1 MSSSFTPGQNHSPG
15 SSRLL
20 QLGVAGSASRLR
32 SSSSKKPP
40 EPLRRAVADCL
51 SSSHPPATSHHGAIP
66 SIAPSEAL
74 RNLRDYLS
82 ATGTTDLA
90 YNMLLEHTIAERDR
104 SPAVVT
110 RCVALLKRYLLRYK
124 PGEETLLQVDKFCV
138 NLIAECDASLK
149 QKSLP
154 VLSAPAGASPL
165 PVSSFASAA
174 LVKSLHYVRSL
185 VALHIPRRSFQPAAF
200 AGATLASRQLLPSL
214 SSLLSKSFN
223 SQLSPANAV
232 ESPQKKDAANLS
244 VSNLSNIEEFNAM
257 EDTEYI
263 SSDLLNW
270 RWVGELQ
277 FSSVSSESE
286 RPVNIQDMNNCNL
299 LEVGAAGLLVGDM
312 EAKMKGQHW
321 KYFGTAE
328 MPYLEQ
334 LLQPASV
341 TMITNSASARSHLR
355 AITASKRTRTGPQQ
369 IWDDSTVSTFRPRA
383 RPLFQYRHY
392 SEQQPL
398 RLNPA
403 EVGEVIAAVCSEASS
418 SPSNPMTVSPQL
430 NSKTGKPSMD
440 VAVSVL
446 IKLVIDMYVLDAR
459 IAAPLTLSMLEEMLC
474 STNAACRIRVF
485 DLILNLGV
493 HAQLLEPKINDNATT
508 IEEEYAQETFID
520 NENKMLLQGTR
531 TKDLP
536 KMSST
541 SSAIENFESWIL
553 KILFEILL
561 LLVQVEEKE
570 ESVWASALSC
580 LLYFVCDRGKIRR
593 NQLNGLDIRVIKALL
608 GTSKRNSWSEV
619 VHSKLICIM
628 TNMFYRSPELDGST
642 KAASRASN
650 FLVEQVDLIGGV
662 EFIFYKYSLATTR
675 EERRNLYSVLFDYVL
690 HQINEACSVAGLSEY
705 TDDEIQPL
713 AVRLALADAPE
724 AFYISVKL
732 GVEGIGEIL
741 RRSIAAALSGFSNSE
756 RLNQLLANITEKFDT
771 IIRSFTHLDIE
782 FRHLKQLTK
791 SHKFMDSIQELRNDI
806 RMPVNLAWATL
817 HSLLHSERATYRQN
831 GYIWLGDLL
840 IAEISEEGGGS
851 IWLNIKD
858 LQQKIALCGAS
869 DSLITSDIPISI
881 QLLCGLLKSR
891 NSVIRWGFLFILER
905 LLMRSKFLLDENE
918 TQRSIGASQD
928 QKDTRLEKANA
939 VIDIMSSALSLMAQ
953 INETDRINILKM
965 CDILFSQLCLKVLSP
980 DDETAPNSAD
990 RNCKSETSHRN
1001 SYKEN
1006 MDDADTR
1013 PRYNNVP
1020 VSTCETASMAAMLLR
1035 GQATVPMQ
1043 LVARVP
1049 AALFYWPLIQLA
1061 GAATDNIALGVAV
1074 GSKGRGNIPGAT
1086 SDIRATLLLL
1096 LIGKCTADTVA
1107 FQEVGGEEFFRE
1119 LLDDTDSRRMMTEE
1133 PENYQNM
1140 LQKLVF
1146 KAQQSNN
1153 EKLLEN
1159 PYLQMCDAKRL
1170 IGRRFSD
1177 PSVQA
1182 DMRHW
1187 PFKVISGPAEKPMIV
1202 VNYKGEEKQFS
1213 AEEIS
1218 SMVLTKM
1225 REIAEAFLGTSVKN
1239 AVVTVPAYFNDSQRQ
1254 ATKDAG
1260 VISGLN
1266 VMRIINEP
1274 TAAAIAYGLDKKAS
1288 SVGEKNVLIF
1298 DLGGGTFDVSLLTIE
1313 EGIFEVKAT
1322 AGDTHLGGEDFDNR
1336 MVNHFVQEFKRKHK
1350 KDITGNPRALRR
1362 LRTACERAKRTLS
1375 STAQTT
1381 IEIDSLYEGIDFYT
1395 TITRARFEELNMDL
1409 FRKCMEPVE
1418 KCLRDAKMDK
1428 SNVHDVVLVGG
1439 STRIPKVQQLLQD
1452 FFNGKEL
1459 CKSINPDEAVAY
1471 GAAVQAAILSGEGNE
1486 KVQDLLLLDVT
1497 PLSLGLETAGGVMT
1511 VLIPRNTTIPTKKE
1525 QIFST
1530 YSDNQPGVLIQVY
1543 EGERART
1550 KDNNLLGKFELS
1562 GIPPAPRGVPQITV
1576 CFDIDANGI
1585 LNVSAEDK
1593 TTGQKNKITIT
1604 NDKGRLS
1611 KEEIEKMVQEAEKY
1625 KAEDEEHKK
1634 KVDAK
1639 NALENYAYNMR
1650 NTIKDEK
1657 IASKLDAADKKKIED
1672 AIDQAIEWLE
1682 GNQLAEAD
1690 EFEDKMKELES
1701 LCNPIIARMYQ
1712 GAGGD
1717 MGGAGGMDDD
1727 VPTGGS
1733 GGAGPKI
1740 EEVD

>member
-1 MSSSFTPGQNHSPG
+1 MSSTYSPGQSPG

-20 QLGVAGSASRLR
+20 QLGAAGSASRLR

-51 SSSHPPATSHHGAIP
+51 SSSPPPVNSHHGAIP
-66 SIAPSEAL
+66 SMAPSEAL

-82 ATGTTDLA
+82 ASATTDLA

-110 RCVALLKRYLLRYK
+110 RCVALLKRYILRYK

-223 SQLSPANAV
+223 SQLSPANAA

-244 VSNLSNIEEFNAM
+244 VSNLSNIQEINAM

-277 FSSVSSESE
+277 LSSASSESE
-286 RPVNIQDMNNCNL
+286 RPVNLQDMNNCNL

-355 AITASKRTRTGPQQ
+355 AITASKRTRAGPQQ
-369 IWDDSTVSTFRPRA
+369 IWDDSTVNTFRPRA

-418 SPSNPMTVSPQL
+418 TPSNQMTVSPQL
-430 NSKTGKPSMD
+430 TSKTGKPSMD

-474 STNAACRIRVF
+474 STKAPCRIRVF

-493 HAQLLEPKINDNATT
+493 HAQLLEPMISDNATT
-508 IEEEYAQETFID
+508 IEEDYAQETYID
-520 NENKMLLQGTR
+520 NENRLLLQGTR

-570 ESVWASALSC
+570 ECVWASALSC
-580 LLYFVCDRGKIRR
+580 LLYFICDRGKIRR

-628 TNMFYRSPELDGST
+628 TNMFYQSPEPEGSN
-642 KAASRASN
+642 KAISSASN
-650 FLVEQVDLIGGV
+650 FLIDQVDLIGGV
-662 EFIFYKYSLATTR
+662 EYIFFEYSLATTR

-690 HQINEACSVAGLSEY
+690 HQINEACSSAGLSEY

-771 IIRSFTHLDIE
+771 IIGSFTHLDKE
-782 FRHLKQLTK
+782 FLHLKQITK
-791 SHKFMDSIQELRNDI
+791 SSKFMESILDLRNDI
-806 RMPVNLAWATL
+806 SMSVNLAWATL
-817 HSLLHSERATYRQN
+817 HSLLHSERTTYRQN

-840 IAEISEEGGGS
+840 IAEISEESGGS
-851 IWLNIKD
+851 IWLSIKD
-858 LQQKIALCGAS
+858 LQQKIAHCGTS
-869 DSLITSDIPISI
+869 DSLVTSDVPISI
-881 QLLCGLLKSR
+881 HLLCGLLKSR

-918 TQRSIGASQD
+918 TQRSTGGVATQD
-928 QKDTRLEKANA
+928 HKDKRLEKANA

-965 CDILFSQLCLKVLSP
+965 CDILFSQLCLKVLST
-980 DDETAPNSAD
+980 DEDAVPNSAD
-990 RNCKSETSHRN
+990 RNSKFDTSHRN
-1001 SYKEN
+1001 SYKESV
-1006 MDDADTR
+1006 DEGDTK
-1013 PRYNNVP
+1013 PRYNNVS

-1035 GQATVPMQ
+1035 GQAIVPMQ

-1133 PENYQNM
+1133 PEKYQNM

-1159 PYLQMCDAKRL
+1159 PYLQMC
-1170 IGRRFSD
+1170 
-1177 PSVQA
+1177 
-1182 DMRHW
+1182 
-1187 PFKVISGPAEKPMIV
+1187 
-1202 VNYKGEEKQFS
+1202 
-1213 AEEIS
+1213 
-1218 SMVLTKM
+1218 
-1225 REIAEAFLGTSVKN
+1225 
-1239 AVVTVPAYFNDSQRQ
+1239 
-1254 ATKDAG
+1254 
-1260 VISGLN
+1260 
-1266 VMRIINEP
+1266 
-1274 TAAAIAYGLDKKAS
+1274 
-1288 SVGEKNVLIF
+1288 
-1298 DLGGGTFDVSLLTIE
+1298 
-1313 EGIFEVKAT
+1313 
-1322 AGDTHLGGEDFDNR
+1322 
-1336 MVNHFVQEFKRKHK
+1336 
-1350 KDITGNPRALRR
+1350 
-1362 LRTACERAKRTLS
+1362 
-1375 STAQTT
+1375 
-1381 IEIDSLYEGIDFYT
+1381 
-1395 TITRARFEELNMDL
+1395 
-1409 FRKCMEPVE
+1409 
-1418 KCLRDAKMDK
+1418 
-1428 SNVHDVVLVGG
+1428 
-1439 STRIPKVQQLLQD
+1439 
-1452 FFNGKEL
+1452 
-1459 CKSINPDEAVAY
+1459 
-1471 GAAVQAAILSGEGNE
+1471 
-1486 KVQDLLLLDVT
+1486 
-1497 PLSLGLETAGGVMT
+1497 
-1511 VLIPRNTTIPTKKE
+1511 
-1525 QIFST
+1525 
-1530 YSDNQPGVLIQVY
+1530 
-1543 EGERART
+1543 
-1550 KDNNLLGKFELS
+1550 
-1562 GIPPAPRGVPQITV
+1562 
-1576 CFDIDANGI
+1576 GI
-1585 LNVSAEDK
+1585 L
-1593 TTGQKNKITIT
+1593 Q
-1604 NDKGRLS
+1604 LS
-1611 KEEIEKMVQEAEKY
+1611 
-1625 KAEDEEHKK
+1625 
-1634 KVDAK
+1634 
-1639 NALENYAYNMR
+1639 N
-1650 NTIKDEK
+1650 
-1657 IASKLDAADKKKIED
+1657 
-1672 AIDQAIEWLE
+1672 
-1682 GNQLAEAD
+1682 
-1690 EFEDKMKELES
+1690 EL
-1701 LCNPIIARMYQ
+1701 
-1712 GAGGD
+1712 
-1717 MGGAGGMDDD
+1717 
-1727 VPTGGS
+1727 
-1733 GGAGPKI
+1733 
-1740 EEVD
+1740 